1 MLTLADVGPIAKTLG
16 NILTGEPRSHGALT
30 MVPLLA
36 PMLSEPDW
44 LTLAEDDAGVR
55 ITEVSEAGSVPN
67 LTVTNLADRPLLL
80 LDGEQLLGAKQNRI
94 LNTTV
99 LIAANATVT
108 VPVSCVEQGRWG
120 YRERH
125 FTPSDV
131 SLFASVRRA
140 KADSVTRSARAGRG
154 HVADQ
159 GGVWDALA
167 ARTAEHAVP
176 SPTGAMH
183 DFFAHYA
190 ADIDA
195 TRTALAP
202 VPGQIGAVVY
212 LEGRWAGLELLAGP
226 GLFARAW
233 PRLCAG
239 YAGDS
244 IGRKAA
250 RRRVPSSA
258 TVLANL
264 AACPTETVS
273 AVGLGAEYR
282 LTGEKLAGAGLVVDD
297 QVAQLMAF
305 PRATTDRAH
314 R

>member
-1 MLTLADVGPIAKTLG
+1 MLTVAEVGPIAKTLG
-16 NILTGEPRSHGALT
+16 NVLTGELRSHGALT
-30 MVPLLA
+30 MIPLLA

-44 LTLAEDDAGVR
+44 LTLAEADAPVR

-108 VPVSCVEQGRWG
+108 IPVSCVEQGRWG
-120 YRERH
+120 YRGRH

-140 KADSVTRSARAGRG
+140 KADSVTRSARAGQG

-159 GGVWDALA
+159 SGVWDALA
-167 ARTAEHAVP
+167 ARAAEHAVS

-183 DFFAHYA
+183 DFYAHYEP
-190 ADIDA
+190 DIAA

-202 VPGQIGAVVY
+202 LAGQIGAIVY
-212 LEGRWAGLELLAGP
+212 LEGRWVGLELLAGP
-226 GLFARAW
+226 GLFACAW

-244 IGRKAA
+244 IGRKGPSGG
-250 RRRVPSSA
+250 VPSSA
-258 TVLANL
+258 TVLATL
-264 AACPTETVS
+264 VACPTEAVS
-273 AVGLGAEYR
+273 AVGLGTEYR
-282 LTGEKLAGAGLVVDD
+282 LTGGKITGAVLVADD
-297 QVAQLMAF
+297 RVAHLMAF
-305 PRATTDRAH
+305 PRATTD
-314 R
+314 

>member
-1 MLTLADVGPIAKTLG
+1 MLTVAEVGPIAKTLG

-44 LTLAEDDAGVR
+44 LTLAEADARAR

-108 VPVSCVEQGRWG
+108 IPVSCVEQGRWG
-120 YRERH
+120 YRGRH

-140 KADSVTRSARAGRG
+140 KADSVTRSTRAGRG

-159 GGVWDALA
+159 GGVWDVLA
-167 ARTAEHAVP
+167 AKAAEHAAP

-183 DFFAHYA
+183 DFYAHYE
-190 ADIDA
+190 ADIAA

-202 VPGQIGAVVY
+202 VPAQIGAVVY
-212 LEGRWAGLELLAGP
+212 LEGRCVGLELLAGP

-244 IGRKAA
+244 IGLKAA
-250 RRRVPSSA
+250 QRHVPSSA
-258 TVLANL
+258 AVLANL
-264 AACPTETVS
+264 AACPTEAVS

-282 LTGEKLAGAGLVVDD
+282 LTGEKIAGAGLVADD
-297 QVAQLMAF
+297 RVAHLMAF
-305 PRATTDRAH
+305 PRSTTD
-314 R
+314 